1 MGGGRG
7 GELQRRPNLV
17 RWSIVG
23 LEKKEE
29 GLGVRSLISSK

>member
-1 MGGGRG
+1 MGVG

-29 GLGVRSLISSK
+29 GLGVRILISSK